1 MDTKPILATIEAD
14 AREAVAHILK
24 EAEDRVLSIHE
35 LADMNLARQKSQT
48 LQEAEAES
56 LKTVQRLERL
66 AELENRKE
74 HLRQQRVLMDKAFDL
89 ALQKLR
95 QLPTEA
101 FSNWLLGQ
109 LASAQGDEQVQ
120 AGEHNDR
127 FFTPDFLKKANAQLV
142 ESGKTGSLSD
152 KGGRMPGV
160 TGLVLFGRGSEV
172 YLSLESALA
181 LKRLALETR
190 LAQMLF
196 GE

>member
-74 HLRQQRVLMDKAFDL
+74 LLRQQRLLMDKAFDL

-95 QLPTEA
+95 QLPAEA
-101 FSNWLLGQ
+101 LSNWLLGQ
-109 LASAQGDEQVQ
+109 LLSAQGDEQVQ
-120 AGEHNDR
+120 AGEHNDS

-160 TGLVLFGRGSEV
+160 TGLVLFGRGAEV
-172 YLSLESALA
+172 YLSLESALE
-181 LKRLALETR
+181 LRRLDLETR

>member
-74 HLRQQRVLMDKAFDL
+74 LLRQQRLLMDKAFDL

-95 QLPTEA
+95 QLPAEA
-101 FSNWLLGQ
+101 LSNWLLGQ
-109 LASAQGDEQVQ
+109 LLSAQGDEQVQ
-120 AGEHNDR
+120 AGEHNDS

-142 ESGKTGSLSD
+142 ESGKTGSL
-152 KGGRMPGV
+152 
-160 TGLVLFGRGSEV
+160 L
-172 YLSLESALA
+172 
-181 LKRLALETR
+181 
-190 LAQMLF
+190 
-196 GE
+196 

>member
-74 HLRQQRVLMDKAFDL
+74 LLRQQRLLMDKAFNL

-95 QLPTEA
+95 QLPAEA
-101 FSNWLLGQ
+101 LSNWLLGQ
-109 LASAQGDEQVQ
+109 LLSAQGDEQVQ
-120 AGEHNDR
+120 AGEHNDS
-127 FFTPDFLKKANAQLV
+127 FFP
-142 ESGKTGSLSD
+142 
-152 KGGRMPGV
+152 R
-160 TGLVLFGRGSEV
+160 
-172 YLSLESALA
+172 
-181 LKRLALETR
+181 
-190 LAQMLF
+190 
-196 GE
+196 